1 MNYTFYKCPYDPD
14 TGALPCGERPE
25 CTMCD
30 WCHFATY
37 KAPNCANSD
46 LNVHL

>member
-1 MNYTFYKCPYDPD
+1 MNYTFYNCPYDPD
-14 TGALPCGERPE
+14 TGALPCGECPE

-37 KAPNCANSD
+37 KAPNCANSE

>member
-1 MNYTFYKCPYDPD
+1 MNTHFMNAH
-14 TGALPCGERPE
+14 TTRTQGALPCGERPE

-37 KAPNCANSD
+37 KAPNCANSK